1 MGHLFKVWFYNLNFS
16 EAHLCSFVQTCL
28 HACLSGWYSLSVATV
43 SSEYSDYLGSS
54 QQPSEKCPWCVFPV
68 TVGKFDVSDLY
79 LTHCVCVWSLLL
91 LCLYRDFPEMDEAS
105 SSHHHVWVVACLCI
119 HSCVHGWSREL
130 MCMKTK
136 EQDSVEKQLRAL
148 TYFIRLLR
156 FSFFLSQLG
165 SIFRFPLYISGYYK
179 SSEQQRE

>member
-1 MGHLFKVWFYNLNFS
+1 MGHLFKVNFS

-68 TVGKFDVSDLY
+68 TVGTFDVSDLY

-105 SSHHHVWVVACLCI
+105 SSHHHVWVLTCLCI

-156 FSFFLSQLG
+156 FSFLSQLG

>member
-148 TYFIRLLR
+148 TYFIRLTFLLPVSAR
-156 FSFFLSQLG
+156 FYF
-165 SIFRFPLYISGYYK
+165 
-179 SSEQQRE
+179 